1 MHACMHTHIFQIQ
14 KWLDRIE
21 RRKLLKYV
29 GFTRGVNETPE
40 EILKNACADK
50 ERATELANFIT
61 KKVSCVV

>member
-40 EILKNACADK
+40 EI
-50 ERATELANFIT
+50 
-61 KKVSCVV
+61 